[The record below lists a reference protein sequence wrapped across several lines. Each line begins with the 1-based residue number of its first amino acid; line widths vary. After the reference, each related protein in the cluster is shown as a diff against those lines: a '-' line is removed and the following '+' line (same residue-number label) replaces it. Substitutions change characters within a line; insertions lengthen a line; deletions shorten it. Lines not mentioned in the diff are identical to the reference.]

1 MRIVGIEGGPWEGL
15 VSAPARVPL
24 SSRPWRSVAYLLGG
38 FLVAIVWLA
47 GTVVLLVV
55 GVVTVP
61 IVVGVP
67 LLRLLPRW
75 AETLGRV
82 ERARLRLVDGRP
94 APDPHSGRHR
104 GRPLLREAATWRE
117 AGHGLL
123 LCLLGP
129 LNAVALLVLA
139 LLAGGPLLAPF
150 WRLLPFS
157 PSANPSWQKVTSDPA
172 LAWGAS
178 LAGLVLLVL
187 AAYLVTAVAA
197 AEAGL
202 ARTLLTRPPEEEL
215 ELRLIEVDRS
225 RARLADAFDSE
236 RRRLERDLHD
246 GTQQR
251 LTGLMMT
258 LGLVK
263 MELAGADPEARK
275 LVERAHREAGET
287 LAELQ
292 DLVRGIHPPIL
303 TDRGLEGALAEAAER
318 CPVPVTVRVETSHG
332 RPPESVESALYFAG
346 CEALTNL
353 AKHSGASGAELLL
366 RDAPGRIVLQVSDD
380 GAGGADTASG
390 TGLVGLADRVAA
402 VGGTVSLSSPEGGGT
417 TLRVEV
423 TWTS

>member
-1 MRIVGIEGGPWEGL
+1 MGIEGGPWEGL
-15 VSAPARVPL
+15 VKAPLRVPP
-24 SSRPWRSVAYLLGG
+24 SSLPWRSAAYLLSG
-38 FLVAIVWLA
+38 FVVAVVWLA
-47 GTVVLLVV
+47 GTLVLVAV

-67 LLRLLPRW
+67 LLRLLPHW
-75 AETLGRV
+75 AEALGRV
-82 ERARLRLVDGRP
+82 ERARLRLVDRRP
-94 APDPHSGRHR
+94 APSPHQ

-117 AGHGLL
+117 AGYGLL

-129 LNAVALLVLA
+129 LNAVALLVLT
-139 LLAGGPLLAPF
+139 LLVGGPLLAPF
-150 WRLLPFS
+150 WRYLPGS
-157 PSANPSWQKVTSDPA
+157 PSANPSWQKVTADPA

-178 LAGLVLLVL
+178 VAGLVLLIT
-187 AAYLVTAVAA
+187 AAYLVTAAAA

-202 ARTLLTRPPEEEL
+202 ARTLLTAPPEREL

-225 RARLADAFDSE
+225 RARLADAFDNE

-251 LTGLMMT
+251 LTGLIMT

-263 MELAGADPEARK
+263 MELPGADPEARK
-275 LVERAHREAGET
+275 LVERAHREARET
-287 LAELQ
+287 LEELQ
-292 DLVRGIHPPIL
+292 ALVRGIHPAIL
-303 TDRGLEGALAEAAER
+303 TDRGLEGALAEAADR
-318 CPVPVTVRVETSHG
+318 CPVPVTVRMETSHQ

-353 AKHSGASGAELLL
+353 AKHSGASRAELLL

-380 GAGGADTASG
+380 GAGGADTGGG
-390 TGLVGLADRVAA
+390 TGLIGLADRVAA
-402 VGGTVSLSSPEGGGT
+402 VGGTVSLSSPVGGGT

-423 TWTS
+423 AWTS

>member
-1 MRIVGIEGGPWEGL
+1 MRIVGIQGGPWEGL
-15 VSAPARVPL
+15 VTAPARVPL
-24 SSRPWRSVAYLLGG
+24 SSRPWRSAAYLLGG
-38 FLVAIVWLA
+38 FLVAVVWLA

-82 ERARLRLVDGRP
+82 ERARLRLIDGRP
-94 APDPHSGRHR
+94 AADPHR
-104 GRPLLREAATWRE
+104 GGPLLREAATWRE

-129 LNAVALLVLA
+129 LNAVTLLVLA

-178 LAGLVLLVL
+178 LAGLLLLVL
-187 AAYLVTAVAA
+187 AAYLVTAIAA

-202 ARTLLTRPPEEEL
+202 ARTLLTQPPEEL

-251 LTGLMMT
+251 LTGLIMT

-275 LVERAHREAGET
+275 LVERAHKEAGET

-292 DLVRGIHPPIL
+292 DLVRGIHPAIL

-318 CPVPVTVRVETSHG
+318 SPVPVTVRMETSHG

-353 AKHSGASGAELLL
+353 AKHSGASRAELLL
-366 RDAPGRIVLQVSDD
+366 RDAPGHIVLQVSDD
-380 GAGGADTASG
+380 GAGGADTAAG